1 MYDLALVL
9 FDMDGVLVDT
19 IPSLKQTYLDVAR
32 HMGIKQPS
40 EQELGKV
47 MQIGPGRAL
56 KELFKEDTT
65 EVKATFNRHWRT
77 NIDKVPCFAGVTE
90 MLKSLSSSG
99 TTLGTVT
106 SRNSLDTYSLLDA
119 AGIRTYMQIIVTWGH
134 YRVAKPSPTCLMV
147 ALTRTDKPPNRTAY
161 VGDQAMD
168 ILAAR
173 SAGVLAVGAIWDAN
187 ASEDD
192 LRKAGA
198 DVIVKEPK
206 EILAL
211 ALKT

>member
-1 MYDLALVL
+1 
-9 FDMDGVLVDT
+9 
-19 IPSLKQTYLDVAR
+19 
-32 HMGIKQPS
+32 
-40 EQELGKV
+40 
-47 MQIGPGRAL
+47 
-56 KELFKEDTT
+56 
-65 EVKATFNRHWRT
+65 
-77 NIDKVPCFAGVTE
+77 
-90 MLKSLSSSG
+90 
-99 TTLGTVT
+99 
-106 SRNSLDTYSLLDA
+106 
-119 AGIRTYMQIIVTWGH
+119 
-134 YRVAKPSPTCLMV
+134 MV

>member
-1 MYDLALVL
+1 MYDLVLVL

-19 IPSLKQTYLDVAR
+19 IPPLKQTYLDMAR
-32 HMGIKQPS
+32 HLGIKQPS
-40 EQELGKV
+40 EQELGKAI
-47 MQIGPGRAL
+47 QIGPGRAL
-56 KELFKEDTT
+56 KELFGEDDT
-65 EVKATFNRHWRT
+65 EVKATFNRYWRA
-77 NIDKVPCFAGVTE
+77 NIGTVSCFEGITE
-90 MLKSLSSSG
+90 MLQSLSSLG

-106 SRNSLDTYSLLDA
+106 SRNSLDTYSLLDL

-134 YRVAKPSPTCLMV
+134 YRAAKPSPTCLMV
-147 ALTRTDKPPNRTAY
+147 ALSRTDKPPNRTAY
-161 VGDQAMD
+161 VGDQAKD